1 MERRARSP
9 CAATDRG
16 AWRSR
21 AAMARTLGALRP
33 IGGAVAAGLCAIAVA
48 AGFVLWRHDA
58 KTAATARAIH
68 DERFFG
74 GAARALDALP
84 PGTRVAVFGDQSV
97 FLAAGGR
104 HDLDPVRLD
113 RDGRLASAPVG
124 DAMEPGELTVPPET
138 FVENLAASGVRVV
151 VVVYLPHPGRSGER
165 PSQERALEA
174 AAGARILYRG
184 EAATVWEIARRR
196 PRAAQSERAAR
207 GSLGMMDRRRGW
219 RAGAPALA
227 DPGEHR

>member
-1 MERRARSP
+1 VLPNAGTSGYRLLRWNGALARRTPPRIGGPGGRAPR
-9 CAATDRG
+9 
-16 AWRSR
+16 WRW
-21 AAMARTLGALRP
+21 TLGDFRP

-48 AGFVLWRHDA
+48 AGFVLWRHEG
-58 KTAATARAIH
+58 KSAATSRAIH

-84 PGTRVAVFGDQSV
+84 PGTRVGVFGDQSV

-113 RDGRLASAPVG
+113 RDGRLGSAPVG
-124 DAMEPGELTVPPET
+124 DAMEPGELTAPPET
-138 FVENLAASGVRVV
+138 FVENLTASGVRVV
-151 VVVYLPHPGRSGER
+151 VVVYLPHPGRSGAR

-184 EAATVWEIARRR
+184 EAATVWEIRDGNRALRR
-196 PRAAQSERAAR
+196 
-207 GSLGMMDRRRGW
+207 
-219 RAGAPALA
+219 
-227 DPGEHR
+227 